1 MVEPFAIVSVWL
13 PSVTWLLATPLSVMM
28 VAPALV
34 LEMSNVPAALATL
47 TWLDV
52 ATLPVPLSAN
62 VPPLMVV
69 MPV

>member
-34 LEMSNVPAALATL
+34 PEMSNVPAAFATF

-52 ATLPVPLSAN
+52 ATLPVPLSAS